1 MNQNLIIMTKNL
13 LFSGIVGTIVYYLL
27 GWLVYGFLFPDL
39 ASGEESPLGIL
50 LGCLFYTFIYA
61 VIFTRWANIATFKT
75 GFYAGLTLG
84 ILYALSWYSFVYNGH
99 FDLVHFIK
107 EILIGGFMTAIMAGT
122 VGFVNGKTN

>member
-1 MNQNLIIMTKNL
+1 
-13 LFSGIVGTIVYYLL
+13 
-27 GWLVYGFLFPDL
+27 VYGFLFPDL
-39 ASGEESPLGIL
+39 ASGDESPLGIL

-61 VIFTRWANIATFKT
+61 VIFTRWANITTFKT

-84 ILYALSWYSFVYNGH
+84 ILYALSWYSFVYSGYFN
-99 FDLVHFIK
+99 LVDFIK